1 MSLAQLTEK
10 IKNDAY
16 REAEEVLAKAR
27 SKASEIIE
35 HANKENAAVK
45 ESFEKRFEE
54 EMPKIFKRREI
65 VANIDVKKRKLLS
78 KRTIKQD
85 VFDEAL
91 NKMKA
96 FNKEDYL
103 ELCNSLLKKS
113 VVTGDEEVLIG
124 ENEKFVDEAWIN
136 AYNKKNHTNL
146 ILSKEIA
153 NISGGFILKRDK
165 IRTNCSWDML
175 IQVAQE
181 KKESEVVKR
190 LFPPKE

>member
-10 IKNDAY
+10 IKNDAH

-27 SKASEIIE
+27 TKASEIIE
-35 HANKENAAVK
+35 HAHKENTSLK
-45 ESFEKRFEE
+45 ESFEKRFKE

-65 VANIDVKKRKLLS
+65 VANIDVKKRTLLS
-78 KRTIKQD
+78 KRTLIQD
-85 VFDEAL
+85 VFDAAL
-91 NKMKA
+91 NIMKA
-96 FNKEDYL
+96 FKKEDYL
-103 ELCNSLLKKS
+103 ELCNLLLNKS
-113 VVTGDEEVLIG
+113 IVTKDEEVLIG
-124 ENEKFVDEAWIN
+124 KNERFIDEAWIN
-136 AYNKKNHTNL
+136 AYNNKNNTNL
-146 ILSKEIA
+146 VLSEERVD
-153 NISGGFILKRDK
+153 ISGGFILKRDK

>member
-54 EMPKIFKRREI
+54 EMPKHFKRREI

-78 KRTIKQD
+78 KRTLIQD

-136 AYNKKNHTNL
+136 AYNKKNNTNL

>member
-78 KRTIKQD
+78 KRTLIQD

-136 AYNKKNHTNL
+136 AYNKKNNTNTL
-146 ILSKEIA
+146 
-153 NISGGFILKRDK
+153 R
-165 IRTNCSWDML
+165 
-175 IQVAQE
+175 
-181 KKESEVVKR
+181 
-190 LFPPKE
+190 

>member
-78 KRTIKQD
+78 KRTLIQD

-91 NKMKA
+91 NKMKS

-136 AYNKKNHTNL
+136 AYNKKNNTNL

>member
-78 KRTIKQD
+78 KRTLIQD

-136 AYNKKNHTNL
+136 AYNKKNNTNL